1 MAVVRSIHYK
11 PACESTFY
19 GRTYRIKFKVRCGN
33 RANRTKQS
41 KAVSKAQVAL
51 AWVLSQNVEIV
62 TISGTRKINRLEENL
77 SAFNVELAKTDLA
90 AIDKSI
96 LSKTIGN
103 RF

>member
-1 MAVVRSIHYK
+1 
-11 PACESTFY
+11 
-19 GRTYRIKFKVRCGN
+19 
-33 RANRTKQS
+33 
-41 KAVSKAQVAL
+41 
-51 AWVLSQNVEIV
+51 LSQNVEIV

-90 AIDKSI
+90 AIDKSM